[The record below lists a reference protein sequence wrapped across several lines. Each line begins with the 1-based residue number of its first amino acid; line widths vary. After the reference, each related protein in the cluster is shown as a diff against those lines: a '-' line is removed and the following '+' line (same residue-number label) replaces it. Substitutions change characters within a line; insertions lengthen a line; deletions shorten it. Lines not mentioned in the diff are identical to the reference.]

1 MRSKPRFRLESKLL
15 VLIFCAAF
23 ILNAFILNACN
34 LPATQ
39 IILPPPSFPTVQ
51 PSSPPTIVIP
61 TAITPQPTATLIE
74 PATLNPTLPIPTT
87 AAAPTVLAPT
97 AIPPTSLPPSAL
109 PPSPVPALPASIPGA
124 IRISFET
131 GATEGMYEGQ
141 IQPGQVINFVVGAS
155 QGQPLMVTTD
165 CLNHDVSFAV
175 LGLKNGEV
183 LLDSSLKLSSWQAI
197 LGATQDYLIQVIG
210 GTSTENFSLNITTPA
225 RINFDPGAISAL
237 RQGSTPGGFAVSY
250 ILRASLNQQM
260 DINLNAPN
268 GNAVLS
274 IYGYQDGQPYMR
286 SVVESTVFSLKLP
299 ATQDYMIQV
308 VPLAGQVAP
317 YSMIVTVK

>member
-1 MRSKPRFRLESKLL
+1 MRSKPRFTLESKLP
-15 VLIFCAAF
+15 VLIFCAA
-23 ILNAFILNACN
+23 IILNACN

-39 IILPPPSFPTVQ
+39 IILTTPSFPTVQ
-51 PSSPPTIVIP
+51 PSSPPTVVFP
-61 TAITPQPTATLIE
+61 TAITPQPAATMNE
-74 PATLNPTLPIPTT
+74 PATLSPALPAPTI
-87 AAAPTVLAPT
+87 AAPPTAQPPT
-97 AIPPTSLPPSAL
+97 AIPPTAVPPTSIPPSAL
-109 PPSPVPALPASIPGA
+109 PPTAVPALPASIPGA
-124 IRISFET
+124 IRISFEA
-131 GATEGMYEGQ
+131 GATEGIYEGQ

-225 RINFDPGAISAL
+225 RINFDPGAVSAL

-260 DINLNAPN
+260 DIILNAPN

-308 VPLAGQVAP
+308 VPMAGQVAP